1 MGGGGEAKTIS
12 TVDYKTLFEN
22 EIDASTTQK
31 IEENCISTTS
41 QSNILNII
49 ASDISNLTTNQKNVS
64 TNLCIL
70 QTILENT
77 SDIEAVA
84 GIANKLVNE
93 MESKGGDVLGGSA
106 ETNSSVKTYNEIKN
120 KIDASKAA
128 EIFKECILNQDQE
141 NIITIMGSSVEDSS
155 LSQLND
161 NIAKCM
167 TEHKDVSDLGIA
179 TKSTAETAIDQIL
192 KATGGSINFGAS
204 FSEKFSKLE
213 RYKKQ
218 AEEEKQNNKNR
229 KVSRSVKIQKNN
241 ILDGLG
247 NLEGMFG
254 NLLNNKELMNIASE
268 ITDDLKNKKINPVE
282 LLSGMMT
289 GKPSGEMKNLMDDI
303 TNKLEYKIESGQ
315 LNKEELEKEA
325 NNVIENIKNS
335 DVESKI
341 PMLKSMFKNTDL
353 NNN

>member
-1 MGGGGEAKTIS
+1 MNLDNSIFKTQLFRYIDEMINEFELSFDYVDKSNLKKLKEKVKLAKKDNAEFKKIIEKLNSDLEVCSGEMYYIINTNKKLKKREFYFLNDIILLDILHFDIFKNENKNTLRVI
-12 TVDYKTLFEN
+12 VDYLYNIYSCCMLLNVNPDNQDVETL
-22 EIDASTTQK
+22 
-31 IEENCISTTS
+31 
-41 QSNILNII
+41 
-49 ASDISNLTTNQKNVS
+49 
-64 TNLCIL
+64 
-70 QTILENT
+70 
-77 SDIEAVA
+77 
-84 GIANKLVNE
+84 NE
-93 MESKGGDVLGGSA
+93 ML
-106 ETNSSVKTYNEIKN
+106 
-120 KIDASKAA
+120 
-128 EIFKECILNQDQE
+128 
-141 NIITIMGSSVEDSS
+141 
-155 LSQLND
+155 
-161 NIAKCM
+161 
-167 TEHKDVSDLGIA
+167 
-179 TKSTAETAIDQIL
+179 
-192 KATGGSINFGAS
+192 AS